1 MITPDATT
9 RETLR
14 QLITGF
20 RASDLIAAA
29 AELGLA
35 DLLADGPRSSA
46 ELAERAGA
54 DPDALHRVLRALA
67 QLGVFAMLDDGR
79 FALTPLG
86 EPLRSDV
93 PGSLRPLARFWGIDS
108 QRRPWLSLPHT
119 IRTGQTAFDHIYGV
133 SWIEYL
139 AAHPDVAAIFN
150 AGMTGLTAAVTD
162 AVVAAYDFS
171 PFGTIV
177 DVGGGNGTLMAAI
190 LAAHP
195 GPRGIVFDLPHA
207 RDGALERLSAAGPA
221 ARCEFVGGD
230 FFESVPTGADAYLL
244 KWIIHD
250 WDDQRS
256 VAILRAC
263 RRAMAPGSKLLIVE
277 RLLPPGNEPAPDVVL
292 GDILMLV
299 HTGGRERT
307 AAEYRALL
315 EAADLRLA
323 RTVATSTPFS
333 VLEAVP
339 T

>member
-1 MITPDATT
+1 MTTTDAVA

-14 QLITGF
+14 QLLTGF

-46 ELAERAGA
+46 ELAERAAA

-93 PGSLRPLARFWGIDS
+93 PGSLRPLARFWGVECN
-108 QRRPWLSLPHT
+108 RRPWLRLEHT
-119 IRTGQTAFDHIYGV
+119 VRTGQTAFDHIYGV

-177 DVGGGNGTLMAAI
+177 DIGGGNGTLMVAI
-190 LAAHP
+190 LAAQD

-207 RDGALERLSAAGPA
+207 RDGALERLSAAGLA
-221 ARCEFVGGD
+221 ARCEVVGGD

-277 RLLPPGNEPAPDVVL
+277 RLLPPGNEPALDVVL
-292 GDILMLV
+292 GDITMLV

-323 RTVATSTPFS
+323 NTVTTTTPFS